1 MSELENRFTARLT
14 CSSFPDQ
21 KSTDFKSE
29 YFPTTLSNFRSCY
42 TDTTITAPRLI
53 ILSALT
59 HVSYLQSGVGMS
71 ASDVTISDD
80 DDDDDAALVSLQ
92 KQDFKA
98 SNSQTFSHHTLF
110 SQSIV
115 LIFTLHIPHSSS
127 SSISSVNQ
135 Q

>member
-1 MSELENRFTARLT
+1 
-14 CSSFPDQ
+14 
-21 KSTDFKSE
+21 
-29 YFPTTLSNFRSCY
+29 
-42 TDTTITAPRLI
+42 
-53 ILSALT
+53 
-59 HVSYLQSGVGMS
+59 MS

-80 DDDDDAALVSLQ
+80 DDAAAALVSLQ

-98 SNSQTFSHHTLF
+98 SNSQTFSHVSASAVSRHHTLS

>member
-1 MSELENRFTARLT
+1 M
-14 CSSFPDQ
+14 
-21 KSTDFKSE
+21 
-29 YFPTTLSNFRSCY
+29 
-42 TDTTITAPRLI
+42 
-53 ILSALT
+53 
-59 HVSYLQSGVGMS
+59 SYLQSGVGMS

-80 DDDDDAALVSLQ
+80 DDDALVSLQ

-98 SNSQTFSHHTLF
+98 SNSQTFSHVSASAVSHHHTLS

-127 SSISSVNQ
+127 SITSVNQ

>member
-1 MSELENRFTARLT
+1 
-14 CSSFPDQ
+14 
-21 KSTDFKSE
+21 
-29 YFPTTLSNFRSCY
+29 
-42 TDTTITAPRLI
+42 
-53 ILSALT
+53 
-59 HVSYLQSGVGMS
+59 MS

-80 DDDDDAALVSLQ
+80 DDAAALVSLQ

-98 SNSQTFSHHTLF
+98 SNSQTFSHVSASAVSRHHTLS